1 MLASRMLFIRV
12 LFLALATAS
21 MSINSKSGPV
31 CPTAPPQT
39 CTTAAKCGDD
49 GALQANALLAAWGV
63 YYQTWLNDSTAY
75 WFSTPEAWRID
86 DPANFRALM
95 YQRARGFWEFSME
108 VSDPYQS

>member
-1 MLASRMLFIRV
+1 
-12 LFLALATAS
+12 

-63 YYQTWLNDSTAY
+63 YYQTWL
-75 WFSTPEAWRID
+75 
-86 DPANFRALM
+86 

-108 VSDPYQS
+108 VSNSYQS